1 MALEIALG
9 VLASGIVG
17 AYKADKVTKE
27 SEARFEK
34 QSKRTAKSK
43 AEMLRKQQ
51 EVEDCLNKLVVR
63 KKAVVTSSF
72 NQFFNVMSKIKKIAF
87 DEHDKI
93 VKIID
98 GSKFDVFKKNY
109 ERIDIVT
116 KDSMSDKKIIA
127 RLIFGP
133 ILSGPTAL
141 LYGNL
146 AGLLIAD
153 AKLQSQKDEAL
164 IKESKAYRAYVENQ
178 TEALSALC
186 VQLENLT
193 SLVTKMNVLFLK
205 EIKEGANLIEE
216 RGLNKGNY
224 SIGDKKFLMNL
235 FNLAEGMRIIIETP
249 VFDKNNKLTNDIVQ
263 IIESN
268 DNIYETY
275 LQEIQN
281 V

>member
-17 AYKADKVTKE
+17 AYKADKITKE
-27 SEARFEK
+27 SEARFER
-34 QSKRTAKSK
+34 QSKRTAKAK
-43 AEMLRKQQ
+43 AEMMRKQQ
-51 EVEDCLNKLVVR
+51 NVEDCLNKLVVR

-72 NQFFNVMSKIKKIAF
+72 NQFFDVMSRIKKITF
-87 DEHDKI
+87 DEEDKI

-109 ERIDIVT
+109 ERIDVVA
-116 KDSMSDKKIIA
+116 KDSMSDKEIIA

-146 AGLLIAD
+146 AGLLVAD

-164 IKESKAYRAYVENQ
+164 IKESKVYRAYAENQ
-178 TEALSALC
+178 TEALSVLC
-186 VQLENLT
+186 VQLENLV

-205 EIKEGANLIEE
+205 EIKKGANLIEE
-216 RGLNKGNY
+216 RGINKSNY
-224 SIGDKKFLMNL
+224 SIEDKKFLMNL

-249 VFDKNNKLTNDIVQ
+249 VFDEKNKLTNDIIQ

-268 DNIYETY
+268 NNIYETY
-275 LQEIQN
+275 LQKIQN
-281 V
+281 I

>member
-87 DEHDKI
+87 DEDDKI

-116 KDSMSDKKIIA
+116 KDSMSDKEIIA

-164 IKESKAYRAYVENQ
+164 IKESKAYRAYAENQ

-249 VFDKNNKLTNDIVQ
+249 VFDKNNKLTNDIIQ